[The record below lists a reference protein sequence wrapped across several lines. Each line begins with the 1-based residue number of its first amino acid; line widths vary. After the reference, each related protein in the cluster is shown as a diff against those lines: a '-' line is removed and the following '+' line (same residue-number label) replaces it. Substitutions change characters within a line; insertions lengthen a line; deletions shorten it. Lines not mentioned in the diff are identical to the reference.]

1 MLLVYNQW
9 SGKKIESGARG
20 SGIVIYA
27 VKMCLAGGLTLKK
40 KLLPVMIASVV
51 I

>member
-1 MLLVYNQW
+1 MLLVDNQW
-9 SGKKIESGARG
+9 SQETSELGARG